1 VYQDSFPDN
10 ERKATLRWLELHAEY
25 DDVHPWEAL
34 EIVCT
39 AMGRN
44 PKVEQVTHIRE
55 CIKRTYTSQLVS
67 VSRCLEH
74 SRPAVVAV
82 AAVA

>member
-1 VYQDSFPDN
+1 
-10 ERKATLRWLELHAEY
+10 LRWLELHAAY
-25 DDVHPWEAL
+25 DDVHTWEAL

-39 AMGRN
+39 ALGSN
-44 PKVEQVTHIRE
+44 PEVEQVSHIRE

-67 VSRCLEH
+67 VSRCMER
-74 SRPAVVAV
+74 SRPMALAT